1 MSNKEELL
9 TPVGRLVQG
18 SLYEPQT
25 TDAEGKPLTIRTG
38 ANAGQSRVEYYFAL
52 AIAKGAERHWA
63 ETPWGA
69 KIWAVGHAGFPNG
82 QADSPHFAWK
92 IQDGDSTIPNKAGRK
107 NCDREGY
114 PGHWVLNF
122 ASGFAPSIHNEDGT
136 KQIVET
142 NFVNLGDYIQVFG
155 SVADNGA
162 TQQPGVYLNH
172 SMVAFSRYGN
182 RIVLGADP
190 KTVGFGKS
198 PIPAGALNTPPE
210 GRFNPASP
218 ATTPPPA
225 LGNPAA
231 PTQPPAMPA
240 PVGSAPPPHYGILT
254 PPAPVTPVRVM
265 LPAAEGFTYE
275 QLISAGWTDAML
287 IQHGKMQG

>member
-38 ANAGQSRVEYYFAL
+38 ANAGQARVEYYFAL

-69 KIWAVGHAGFPNG
+69 KIWAAGHAGFPNG
-82 QADSPHFAWK
+82 QADSPQFAWK

-122 ASGFAPSIHNEDGT
+122 ASGFAPGIYNEDGT
-136 KQIVET
+136 KQILET
-142 NFVNLGDYIQVFG
+142 NFINLGDYIQVYG
-155 SVADNGA
+155 TVADNGSM
-162 TQQPGVYLNH
+162 QQPGVYLNH

-182 RIVLGADP
+182 RIILGADP
-190 KTVGFGKS
+190 KSVGFGKS

-210 GRFNPASP
+210 GRFNPVAPGIP
-218 ATTPPPA
+218 APSNNLPPPA
-225 LGNPAA
+225 PGIPA
-231 PTQPPAMPA
+231 QNMNVPA
-240 PVGSAPPPHYGILT
+240 PHYGILT
-254 PPAPVTPVRVM
+254 PPSLPTLPAKIM
-265 LPAAEGFTYE
+265 LPAAQGASYE
-275 QLISAGWTDAML
+275 QLIQAGWTDALL
-287 IQHGKMQG
+287 IQHGMMQG